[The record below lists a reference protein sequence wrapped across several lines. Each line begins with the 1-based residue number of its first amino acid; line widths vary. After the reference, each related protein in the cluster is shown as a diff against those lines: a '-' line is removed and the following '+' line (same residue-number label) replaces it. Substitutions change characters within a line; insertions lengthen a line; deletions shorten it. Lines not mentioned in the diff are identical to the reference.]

1 MSDLSKEIPLF
12 SSISPG
18 FSLEAGMTQHKS
30 MPAIPLSRTPYFNAV
45 NQQGVRLLDRTAN
58 WV

>member
-18 FSLEAGMTQHKS
+18 FSLEAGVIQHKS
-30 MPAIPLSRTPYFNAV
+30 MQGIPSA
-45 NQQGVRLLDRTAN
+45 
-58 WV
+58 